1 MADMESMTDDQM
13 GTVQGLSG
21 TIVSSHPVLPRPALS
36 ADSPRVDDSNGRI
49 AGETAKQVF
58 SSSTLD
64 KNIHPGSGNQ
74 DVLFSIHV
82 DVDSMT
88 YRSNDTRMVEAWSGN
103 RVDFQ
108 SVYLNTGH

>member
-1 MADMESMTDDQM
+1 
-13 GTVQGLSG
+13 
-21 TIVSSHPVLPRPALS
+21 
-36 ADSPRVDDSNGRI
+36 
-49 AGETAKQVF
+49 
-58 SSSTLD
+58 
-64 KNIHPGSGNQ
+64 
-74 DVLFSIHV
+74 LFSIHV